1 MSETPESTSET
12 PERAAD
18 HLKARRDKL
27 DSMVAAGEDAFKVM
41 FERTHKIGEI
51 EPLVPDLEAGGESD
65 LTVRIG
71 GRLMAFRRQGKLV
84 FADVAD
90 DTGRIQLLAQANRLG
105 ERFAR
110 LEDLDIGDWIG
121 AWGPVIRTRRGE
133 LSVALEGFDI
143 LTKGLRPLPEKWHG
157 LKDVEGRYRQ
167 RYLDLIANPEA
178 RTVMKARSSA
188 IAFMRN
194 WLQDRGFI
202 EVETP
207 MLQPI
212 HGGAL
217 AKPFTTYHEALN
229 MQLYL
234 RVAPELY
241 LKRLVVGGVERVF
254 EINRNFRNEGVSVR
268 HNPEFTMLEAYQAF
282 ADYNDMAELLE
293 NMVSETAQATCGTM
307 KVPYQGDILDLTPPF
322 RRARMIDLVAEA
334 GIDVDGDL
342 AAECARVGVKVDPG
356 WPWGKLLLEL
366 YEKKVE
372 RTLVQPTFVMDF
384 PKEVSPLARAHRS
397 DPRFTEHLDL
407 EIAGMEVGVA
417 YSELTDPIDQRRR
430 FEAQLDD
437 SDEEAHMIDEDFL
450 KSLEYGMPPTGGLG
464 FGIDRFLMVLT
475 DQASIREVI
484 LFPALRP
491 EDGVTQPA
499 AEKPDPA
506 SGDTAEIANLK
517 AAIQASIPEIAEAVV
532 AAMPEI
538 GTAAA
543 KRAAE
548 IAARRA
554 ADTPSPAKAPRTAP
568 HDPGRIPQLLVVGT
582 GKVASAL
589 AGLAERSGF
598 HVRVAAGPDA
608 YSVGEF
614 EGADEV
620 IVTPEPQD
628 VEALRPDSNTYVA
641 VCSEVNEFAEA
652 VLLTLMPTE
661 VPYLGVMLKKG
672 KAAALFKKLGKLGFD
687 ETSITR
693 VHMPIGLSLGSQ
705 TPEEIAISILAELVT
720 ARRQAA
726 APSR

>member
-1 MSETPESTSET
+1 MSDTPEE

-27 DSMVAAGEDAFKVM
+27 DSLVAAGEDAFKVM

-51 EPLVPDLEAGGESD
+51 EALVPDLEAGGESD
-65 LTVRIG
+65 LKVRIG

-90 DTGRIQLLAQANRLG
+90 DSGRIQLLAQANRLG
-105 ERFAR
+105 DRFAR
-110 LEDLDIGDWIG
+110 LDDLDIGDWVG

-178 RTVMKARSSA
+178 RSVMLARSSA

-194 WLQDRGFI
+194 WLQERGFI

-217 AKPFTTYHEALN
+217 ARPFTTYHEALN

-307 KVPYQGDILDLTPPF
+307 KVPYQGEILDLTPPF

-334 GIDVDGDL
+334 GIDVEGDL
-342 AAECARVGVKVDPG
+342 VAECARVGVKVDPG

-372 RTLVQPTFVMDF
+372 RNLVQPTFVLDF
-384 PKEVSPLARAHRS
+384 PKEVSPLARTHRS

-450 KSLEYGMPPTGGLG
+450 KALEYGMPPTGGLG

-499 AEKPDPA
+499 PPKPA
-506 SGDTAEIANLK
+506 KSSGDSAEMANLK

-554 ADTPSPAKAPRTAP
+554 ADTPSPAKIPRTAP
-568 HDPGRIPQLLVVGT
+568 HDPGQIPQLLVVGT

-589 AGLAERSGF
+589 ACLGEKGGF

-628 VEALRPDSNTYVA
+628 VEALRPDANTYVA
-641 VCSEVNEFAEA
+641 ICSEVNEFAEE
-652 VLLTLMPTE
+652 VLQTLMPTE

-672 KAAALFKKLGKLGFD
+672 KAAAAFKRLGKLGFD
-687 ETSITR
+687 EQKIGR
-693 VHMPIGLSLGSQ
+693 VHMPIGLALRSQ
-705 TPEEIAISILAELVT
+705 TPEEIAISILAEIVSI
-720 ARRQAA
+720 RRDPGS
-726 APSR
+726 PSAGS